1 MPARPITPPQFVRQH
16 ILRMNVAEMA
26 DALGVS
32 SARITGYEI
41 AGLIPDHHHDR
52 IMELAKE
59 RNVRLRPKWLAEVPW
74 DPAAGVPQ

>member
-1 MPARPITPPQFVRQH
+1 MPARPITPPQFIRQH
-16 ILRMNVAEMA
+16 ILRMNTMEMA

-32 SARITGYEI
+32 SARITGYES
-41 AGLIPDHHHDR
+41 AGEIPEKHHPR

-59 RNVRLRPKWLAEVPW
+59 RGVRLLKAWFIQVPW